1 MGKMTLDW
9 NEYVKAARNVI
20 SEGCVLLENQG
31 VLPLGQGTK
40 VSVFGRIALDYYKS
54 GTGSGGMVNVSKVYT
69 IIDGLKESGVV
80 ELNEDLLKIY
90 TDWEEENPFN
100 EGMGWG
106 TEPWSQEE
114 MPLSDEVAKKA
125 SENSD
130 IAIVVIGRTAGEDK
144 DSSDT
149 RGAYRLSEIEEDMLS
164 KVRKNFDKVIVL
176 LNIGQLMD
184 LGFIDTYKP
193 EGVMIVW
200 QGGMIGGLGTADV
213 LVGKVAP
220 SGKLTDTAAFNIA
233 DYPSTDCFG
242 DPNKAIYKEDIFVG
256 YRYFET
262 FARDKVRYP
271 FGYGLSYTT
280 FDFSDGSVKADINDK
295 KLVVKSCIKNTGA
308 VSGKQVMQ
316 VYISAPQGKL
326 GKAARVLG
334 GFAKTN
340 ILAPGES
347 EELTV
352 TVPFDLFASYDDKG
366 VTAYPE
372 SFLLEA
378 GEYKVYVGDNVR
390 SAQLVNSF
398 TLESDLLIEK
408 LGEAFKPV
416 EAYDRMVASGSG
428 EELAVSYEPVA
439 LKTVDERERRLENIP
454 EEIPVK
460 SADISLTQVYTGEK
474 TLDEFIASLSDEDLA
489 CIVRGEGMGSSLVT
503 PGTASAFGGVSKS
516 LIGKGIPSLCCDD
529 GPSGMRLDSGMK
541 AFSLPSGAM
550 VASTFNPEL
559 ISKMYAFT
567 ALEMINNNVDVLL
580 GPGMNIHRHPLNG
593 RNFEYFSEDPFVT
606 GVMGSAMMKGLKSH
620 GVSGC
625 AKHFCANNQETGR
638 HTVDSVVSER
648 ALREIYLKGFE
659 IAVKDGYCDAIMT
672 TYGQVNGVWTAGNY
686 DLNTKILREEWGF
699 KGVVMTDWWADVNE
713 RDEAP
718 AKNNTAAMVAA
729 QNDLYMVVASSENNT
744 AKDNTIEALAS
755 GRIKRSE
762 LQRCAKNICEFALA
776 SVAIKK
782 GTSEEVSI
790 EIINRPTDED
800 EFDMNNV
807 EYLTLDGEITVSLKD
822 KPSVA
827 GTNYYIPLDIVKLG
841 FYEITLTGS
850 SNLGSLAQI
859 PCTLYY
865 TGVPFL
871 TYTFNGSEGKAV
883 SITKGM
889 AFHNRMAVFRLN
901 VAKNGVDLDS
911 ISFKYLKP
919 LDKKYATEE

>member
-1 MGKMTLDW
+1 
-9 NEYVKAARNVI
+9 
-20 SEGCVLLENQG
+20 
-31 VLPLGQGTK
+31 
-40 VSVFGRIALDYYKS
+40 
-54 GTGSGGMVNVSKVYT
+54 
-69 IIDGLKESGVV
+69 
-80 ELNEDLLKIY
+80 
-90 TDWEEENPFN
+90 
-100 EGMGWG
+100 
-106 TEPWSQEE
+106 
-114 MPLSDEVAKKA
+114 
-125 SENSD
+125 
-130 IAIVVIGRTAGEDK
+130 
-144 DSSDT
+144 
-149 RGAYRLSEIEEDMLS
+149 
-164 KVRKNFDKVIVL
+164 
-176 LNIGQLMD
+176 
-184 LGFIDTYKP
+184 
-193 EGVMIVW
+193 
-200 QGGMIGGLGTADV
+200 
-213 LVGKVAP
+213 
-220 SGKLTDTAAFNIA
+220 
-233 DYPSTDCFG
+233 
-242 DPNKAIYKEDIFVG
+242 
-256 YRYFET
+256 
-262 FARDKVRYP
+262 
-271 FGYGLSYTT
+271 
-280 FDFSDGSVKADINDK
+280 
-295 KLVVKSCIKNTGA
+295 
-308 VSGKQVMQ
+308 
-316 VYISAPQGKL
+316 
-326 GKAARVLG
+326 
-334 GFAKTN
+334 
-340 ILAPGES
+340 
-347 EELTV
+347 
-352 TVPFDLFASYDDKG
+352 
-366 VTAYPE
+366 
-372 SFLLEA
+372 
-378 GEYKVYVGDNVR
+378 
-390 SAQLVNSF
+390 
-398 TLESDLLIEK
+398 
-408 LGEAFKPV
+408 
-416 EAYDRMVASGSG
+416 
-428 EELAVSYEPVA
+428 
-439 LKTVDERERRLENIP
+439 
-454 EEIPVK
+454 
-460 SADISLTQVYTGEK
+460 
-474 TLDEFIASLSDEDLA
+474 
-489 CIVRGEGMGSSLVT
+489 MGSSLVT

-699 KGVVMTDWWADVNE
+699 KGVAMTDWWADVNE

-919 LDKKYATEE
+919 LDIKYATQE

>member
-1 MGKMTLDW
+1 MSIGSRIYERRK
-9 NEYVKAARNVI
+9 E
-20 SEGCVLLENQG
+20 
-31 VLPLGQGTK
+31 LGFTQNDL
-40 VSVFGRIALDYYKS
+40 AEA
-54 GTGSGGMVNVSKVYT
+54 VNVSFQAVSSWERDEYLPETDKLQQ
-69 IIDGLKESGVV
+69 IAKA
-80 ELNEDLLKIY
+80 LNTKIS
-90 TDWEEENPFN
+90 WL
-100 EGMGWG
+100 M
-106 TEPWSQEE
+106 
-114 MPLSDEVAKKA
+114 
-125 SENSD
+125 
-130 IAIVVIGRTAGEDK
+130 
-144 DSSDT
+144 
-149 RGAYRLSEIEEDMLS
+149 EEDGAKPHRWELHYAMFSVDHMLS

-213 LVGKVAP
+213 LVGKEAP
-220 SGKLTDTAAFNIA
+220 SGKLTDTAALNIA
-233 DYPSTDCFG
+233 DYPSTECFG

-428 EELAVSYEPVA
+428 EELTVSYEPVA

-550 VASTFNPEL
+550 VASTFNPKL

-919 LDKKYATEE
+919 LDKKYATQE